1 LLGCAGTVDIRRLK
15 IRSKGKFYGKTTRH
29 KFVMGRGLRLKE
41 ASTPKAVS
49 VTGPEREGLGPLVFI
64 CAKRASLVSTVER
77 FRKQAMSS

>member
-1 LLGCAGTVDIRRLK
+1 
-15 IRSKGKFYGKTTRH
+15 
-29 KFVMGRGLRLKE
+29 MKE